1 MLAVVV
7 LAGCDPVEVVDWA
20 KVCAEKARMDAIRRS
35 KREERTVDNAII
47 RDGGGSTT
55 NVGVINECG
64 SVVKLLKGEDGR
76 VFGLG
81 TFDA

>member
-1 MLAVVV
+1 MPLF
-7 LAGCDPVEVVDWA
+7 ET
-20 KVCAEKARMDAIRRS
+20 E
-35 KREERTVDNAII
+35 
-47 RDGGGSTT
+47 GGSTT